1 MKKWMITAV
10 ILLGIGLIGMVSTMW
25 NKGGFSLGAVEL
37 NQEQKIDAEGVRN
50 VVFPLNSIN
59 VTAVKGSTNEIKATL
74 TGKVSKKFVEPTK
87 LNLVRE
93 GDTVK
98 ISVDIKSLSY
108 GISVFDVQIRVEL
121 PQQQYNSFLLN
132 TGSGNLKMTD
142 LAANTVRIEAGSGDI
157 NLDRLTSQKLM
168 LKTGSGEVS
177 MSDVEAEIELEAG
190 SAEIAVEMAD
200 ITHPMKITTGS
211 GGVTLNTTHSP
222 SSATIIFNHGSGEL
236 RNHWDVTELP
246 AADDEQTIVFGDGSV
261 PVDIK
266 TGSGNLKLGSR

>member
-1 MKKWMITAV
+1 
-10 ILLGIGLIGMVSTMW
+10 
-25 NKGGFSLGAVEL
+25 
-37 NQEQKIDAEGVRN
+37 
-50 VVFPLNSIN
+50 
-59 VTAVKGSTNEIKATL
+59 VKGSTNEITATL

-98 ISVDIKSLSY
+98 ISVDTKSLSY

-121 PQQQYNSFLLN
+121 PQQQYNSFVLN

-157 NLDRLTSQKLM
+157 NLDRLTSQKLT

-211 GGVTLNTTHSP
+211 GGVTLNTIHSP